1 MLLLNNIKLQW
12 KLTLIVG
19 ALCLPIAILAYL
31 FIGTTMDDIAVT
43 KGEQAGV
50 DYTRA
55 VWTIK
60 GSLTDA
66 GLAKA
71 EPSRFLTEPAEL
83 EAMSAKY
90 DTSMGTTVQSDA
102 LKAGLAQVGFPGQA
116 LTDSARAKTVIAQ
129 SRALMSRI
137 ADASKLTL
145 DSDLDSAYLVKFA
158 VNRQPL
164 LGDSVFTVAN
174 DIEDKAASK
183 TSATAADQA
192 KLYADILNLTTSYKN
207 AMSALNTAYAGNPS
221 GKLKAA
227 LSVPQAA
234 LDQAMADLT
243 AKAQAAVDA
252 LGSGKPA
259 DYAAVS
265 SQGLTALKANRA
277 MAFAA
282 LTEFDN
288 LLQARTNAALSHLWL
303 MLAIAG
309 LTTAA
314 ALALTVYI
322 SRELS
327 GTLNRLTGVMTRLA
341 NNDFSMEIPGTTRTD
356 EMGVVAKCVA
366 VLKANAK
373 EQFGV
378 VTTDLRGQVAAISR
392 AQALIEFDLA
402 GKILTANENFLAVVG
417 YSLDQIQGQHHSMF
431 VDPAYRASAEYHQFW
446 ERLARG
452 EYDAGQYKRLR
463 RDGGEVW
470 LQASYNP
477 IMDLAG
483 KPFKVVKYATD
494 ITAQKLQSAD
504 FEGQIAAISK
514 AQAVIEFDMTG
525 KILNA
530 NENFARTMGYTQDEL
545 KGKHHSMFAEAD
557 YRASSDYR
565 SFWERLGRG
574 EYDAGQYKR
583 IGREGRVVWLQAS
596 YNPILDMNGKP
607 FKVVKYATDITEQVT
622 NAQALA
628 DAVNQSKT
636 AIDAAKANDLTSRVD
651 MTGKSNEIALMCSG
665 INDLLE
671 TTAGIV
677 SNVLEASSTI
687 STATAEITAGTN
699 DLSQRTEQ
707 QASNLQ
713 ETASSME
720 EMASTIKQNAD
731 NAQEASKLASAAS
744 GVATTGGVV
753 VSNAVEAMSRIESSS
768 QKISDII
775 GVIDEIAF
783 QTNLLALNAAVEA
796 ARAGDAGKGFAVV
809 AAEVRSLAQRSS
821 GAAKDIKT
829 LIAASGN
836 EVKDGVKLVNDA
848 GGALSE
854 IVGSIKKVADIVSE
868 IAAASREQSSGVE
881 EINKAISQ
889 MDEMT
894 QQNSA
899 LVEQN
904 AASSRML
911 QDQAEAMY
919 ERMSIFTVPGMAHKA
934 SSGASVGTSPG
945 LSNVR
950 AMPKPAPQARAP
962 SPKLPV
968 RKVANGG
975 RSAAEKD
982 ADWAEF

>member
-1 MLLLNNIKLQW
+1 MLSFNNVKLRW
-12 KLTLIVG
+12 KLALIVG
-19 ALCLPIAILAYL
+19 ALCIPIAILAYL
-31 FIGTTMDDIAVT
+31 FIGTTLSGIAVT
-43 KGEQAGV
+43 KTEQAGT
-50 DYTRA
+50 DYSRA
-55 VWTIK
+55 VWTVK
-60 GSLTDA
+60 GALTA
-66 GLAKA
+66 ATLARS
-71 EPSRFLTEPAEL
+71 EPSHFISGPSEF

-90 DTSMGTTVQSDA
+90 DTRLGTTATSDA
-102 LKAGLAQVGFPGQA
+102 LKGGLLQLGYPDQALSDSKRATTVIVQSRTLLAQ
-116 LTDSARAKTVIAQ
+116 
-129 SRALMSRI
+129 I

-158 VNRQPL
+158 LNRQPL
-164 LGDSVFTVAN
+164 LGDAIYTVAN
-174 DIEDKAASK
+174 EIGDNAGSPPLPAAE
-183 TSATAADQA
+183 QA
-192 KLYADILNLTTSYKN
+192 KIYADILNLTTTYKS
-207 AMSALNTAYAGNPS
+207 AMSALNSAYAGNPS

-227 LSVPQAA
+227 LSVQQAE
-234 LDQAMADLT
+234 LDQAVGDFT
-243 AKAQAAVDA
+243 AKARAAADA
-252 LGSGKPA
+252 LGTGTSFDFA
-259 DYAAVS
+259 SVT
-265 SQGLTALKANRA
+265 SQGVTTLKANRT
-277 MAFAA
+277 MAFASLA
-282 LTEFDN
+282 EFDN
-288 LLQARTNAALSHLWL
+288 LLQARTNAQLSHLWL
-303 MLAIAG
+303 TLAFAG
-309 LTTAA
+309 LIAAA

-322 SRELS
+322 ALEIS
-327 GTLNRLTGVMTRLA
+327 GTLTRMISVMTRLA
-341 NNDFSMEIPGTTRTD
+341 KNDFSVEISGTARRD
-356 EMGVVAKCVA
+356 EMGAVARCIEVF
-366 VLKANAK
+366 KASAE
-373 EQFGV
+373 EQIGV
-378 VTTDLRGQVAAISR
+378 VTTDLKGQVAAISR
-392 AQALIEFDLA
+392 AQAIIEFDLA

-417 YSLDQIQGQHHSMF
+417 YSLDQIKGQHHSMF
-431 VDPAYRASAEYHQFW
+431 VDPAFRASAEYHQFW

-753 VSNAVEAMSRIESSS
+753 VSNAVQAMSRIESSS

-919 ERMSIFTVPGMAHKA
+919 ERMSVFTVPGMSHKA
-934 SSGASVGTSPG
+934 SSGASLATSPG

-950 AMPKPAPQARAP
+950 AMPKPAPQAKAP
-962 SPKLPV
+962 SPKPPV

-975 RSAAEKD
+975 RSAVEKD